1 LERPGHSVYLVHHDP
16 LRGRDHLDHVQP
28 ELPNDVRRP
37 DVIKNYLL
45 VTKPGIIFGNLISV
59 AGGFFLASKGRI
71 DIALLLSTLVGM
83 SLVIASGCVF
93 NNCIDRNMDRKMTR
107 TNNRVLAKG
116 LMSPGTAVFYGSL
129 LGIAGTVL
137 LLAATNVLS
146 VVIVLAGFTIYVV
159 LYSLV
164 LKPRSFYGTLI
175 GSLAGAA
182 PPLAGY
188 CAVSNRFDV
197 AAVILLS
204 IFSLWQIPHS
214 YAIAIFRYKDYA
226 AAAIPVLPVKR
237 GVSVTKKHVVGYM
250 LAFIAATLMLTFG
263 GYTGYSYLA
272 VAAAMGLSWLT
283 MAWSGY
289 RTSDDQVWAKKLFV
303 SSIVTI
309 TVVSIMMSIDFR
321 APAGSDMLLARA
333 PGSITAHRDE
343 VAVDGSLT
351 GRAKLQV
358 RYSEIVMP
366 RKGIIHFSKAE

>member
-1 LERPGHSVYLVHHDP
+1 
-16 LRGRDHLDHVQP
+16 
-28 ELPNDVRRP
+28 
-37 DVIKNYLL
+37 VIKNYLL